1 MNARARF
8 AHVDPLERALTER
21 HRHSRF
27 ERGCLGQ
34 QEAIAEGRAF
44 LLESEV
50 TLASLSAVLMA
61 KHSELPG
68 QLDLWEKGM
77 AAASAA
83 VISTLVAN
91 PLELVKTRMQAALH
105 PSSAAS
111 TSLRCT
117 ALTLSTTSGGAA
129 NAWRVGSGSV
139 VSSSTLHSPAYRSAL
154 DGLLRIARHEGPG
167 VLWRGT
173 DLSLLVAV
181 PMVAMYFP
189 LYDSLLQRFQTAG
202 IEASP
207 FLAGAVARTAT
218 AFVIQPLELFR
229 VRVQGGTSMPPN
241 ASYFQQLGQV
251 LRQIHGEGQGKG
263 IMKVRGLWRGMGVTL
278 AKDVPFAAGYWALME
293 PLRAQL
299 LPKEG
304 PISRSQVFLANAS
317 AGFAAAAVSAGMT
330 TPLDVAK
337 THVQTAPKPVG
348 MVQSLRDIN
357 ARGGVRALFTGAG
370 PRSMRAGCAYAI
382 LMSSYEAF
390 KSMELRAHLHPQ
402 QAQL

>member
-1 MNARARF
+1 
-8 AHVDPLERALTER
+8 
-21 HRHSRF
+21 
-27 ERGCLGQ
+27 
-34 QEAIAEGRAF
+34 
-44 LLESEV
+44 
-50 TLASLSAVLMA
+50 MA
-61 KHSELPG
+61 KQCDLPG

-77 AAASAA
+77 AAGSAA

-105 PSSAAS
+105 PTSAAS
-111 TSLRCT
+111 TSLRFT
-117 ALTLSTTSGGAA
+117 ALTLSTTSGRTA
-129 NAWRVGSGSV
+129 NAWRMGSGLV
-139 VSSSTLHSPAYRSAL
+139 ASSSTLPSPAYRSAL

-189 LYDSLLQRFQTAG
+189 LYDSLLQRFQAADIG
-202 IEASP
+202 ASP
-207 FLAGAVARTAT
+207 FLAGAVARTAI
-218 AFVIQPLELFR
+218 ALVIQPLELFR
-229 VRVQGGTSMPPN
+229 VRVQTGTSTPPN
-241 ASYFQQLGQV
+241 ASYFKQLAQIF
-251 LRQIHGEGQGKG
+251 RQIHSEGQGKG

-293 PLRAQL
+293 PLRARL
-299 LPKEG
+299 LPEEN
-304 PISRSQVFLANAS
+304 SVLRSQVFLANAS
-317 AGFAAAAVSAGMT
+317 AGFAAAAVSACVT

-337 THVQTAPKPVG
+337 THVQTAPNPVG
-348 MVQSLRDIN
+348 MVQSLREIS

-402 QAQL
+402 QAQF